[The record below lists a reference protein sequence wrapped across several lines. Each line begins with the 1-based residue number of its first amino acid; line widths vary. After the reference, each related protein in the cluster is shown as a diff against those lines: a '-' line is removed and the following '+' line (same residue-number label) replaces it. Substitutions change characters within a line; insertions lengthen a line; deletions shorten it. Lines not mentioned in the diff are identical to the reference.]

1 MARADAV
8 RAVNPALFDRGWSKV
23 SGSASGMGRHAQMVR
38 AARGHSPAI
47 FKPIR
52 QGGCHT
58 GAQLRAQL
66 TYLTTK
72 SSFILDSRGTHDGKT
87 RLSPGEIERVA
98 RRFENQ
104 WNERHSPKLGHTS
117 HLLMAFPIGT
127 RPSEVREITRDIC
140 ERFFEGEGAQF
151 DYIAA
156 IHEDRDHPHA
166 HIVLNRR
173 SKDGEMFF
181 LGKDHYFSYDAFRE
195 AMVEAAAR
203 HGLRLEAT
211 RRLDR
216 GVITRAADLGEVR
229 NALDEGRAPV
239 ERLRT
244 GADLE
249 RALAEVARNSA
260 IYRGL
265 AAEASRS
272 NYHDVAEALARAAD
286 VLGQGGQIQSDGV
299 LYMRDDE
306 TGFDDLLEQF
316 SLNIRQIEVAIDRAP
331 AAERPVIERKLTD
344 VLREVSHL
352 RPLGERSGA
361 LHEQPSRDGI
371 YAAPNLVEG
380 YRDELDDPAL
390 RARVVEAVRDT
401 GIDSDAVLA
410 RMREG
415 AGNAALEQQWLA
427 QDLRAIAAEERL
439 ELRDAMQRDQAMDR
453 LEAVHGRLGDV
464 LTEARVLRAL
474 DEVERDG
481 PEREGGTAVSFGD
494 THRAGADAVEEREG
508 AGIFKPEERRE
519 FRALVSQFARTD
531 FSYPYSD
538 DPRSRRDGEK
548 EVAEATAAFNRF
560 AQRSPQHAELASMAW
575 ERATDVMQLPKSGVR
590 EADRTLHAGDMELAL
605 RDPYDRQG
613 PVTEDERIMARYRA
627 EMPDAAFGERV
638 ASEIRRLRAEGA
650 SPAHIAE
657 RSFDIEDG
665 VRQAYAER
673 RHLDVTAPELA
684 SALRQAADGR
694 VDLASDSDR
703 QRLVEQI
710 QERLTP
716 AELADL
722 HQGDAGALER
732 ISANPREQLAL
743 ARAYLE
749 ASEVHANDPA
759 MERVLDRIVE
769 DRHGDELRH
778 AHGQKGITH
787 G

>member
-23 SGSASGMGRHAQMVR
+23 SGSASGMGRRVQMVR

-72 SSFILDSRGTHDGKT
+72 SSFILESRGTHDGKT

-127 RPSEVREITRDIC
+127 RPSEVREITREIC
-140 ERFFEGEGAQF
+140 ERFFEGDGARF

-181 LGKDHYFSYDAFRE
+181 LGKDHHFSYDAFRE

-229 NALDEGRAPV
+229 KALDEGRAPV
-239 ERLRT
+239 ERPRT
-244 GADLE
+244 GADLD
-249 RALAEVARNSA
+249 RALAEVARNAA

-272 NYHDVAEALARAAD
+272 NYRDVAEALTRAAD

-316 SLNIRQIEVAIDRAP
+316 SQNISQIEVAIDRAP
-331 AAERPVIERKLTD
+331 AAERPVIERKLTE
-344 VLREVSHL
+344 VLRDVSHL
-352 RPLGERSGA
+352 RPLGERSDT
-361 LHEQPSRDGI
+361 LHDQPSRDGI
-371 YAAPNLVEG
+371 YAAPNLVEA
-380 YRDELDDPAL
+380 YRDQLDEPAL
-390 RARVVEAVRDT
+390 RARVIEAVQDT

-410 RMREG
+410 RIREG

-427 QDLRAIAAEERL
+427 QDLRAIAAEEKL
-439 ELRDAMQRDQAMDR
+439 DLRDGAQRDQALDR

-481 PEREGGTAVSFGD
+481 PEGEEVRIEGDVHRTAVDGRTEHEGD
-494 THRAGADAVEEREG
+494 SIYDPADRL
-508 AGIFKPEERRE
+508 E

-531 FSYPYSD
+531 FNHQFSD
-538 DPRSRRDGEK
+538 DPSARRAGEK
-548 EVAEATAAFNRF
+548 EVAEARLAFERF
-560 AQRSPQHAELASMAW
+560 AQKSRDHAELATMAW
-575 ERATDVMQLPKSGVR
+575 ERASDMTPPPESAIAER
-590 EADRTLHAGDMELAL
+590 DRKLHAGDMELAL
-605 RDPYDRQG
+605 RDPDEHLGAVTVADR
-613 PVTEDERIMARYRA
+613 TMARYRA
-627 EMPDAAFGERV
+627 EMPEAEIKAAI
-638 ASEIRRLRAEGA
+638 AAEIGQLRAEGA
-650 SPAHIAE
+650 SRAYISE
-657 RSFDIEDG
+657 RSFEIEDQA
-665 VRQAYAER
+665 RQDYAGR
-673 RHLDVTAPELA
+673 RHLEATAPEVAAVLA
-684 SALRQAADGR
+684 RAGDGEGQPLSEADE
-694 VDLASDSDR
+694 
-703 QRLVEQI
+703 QRLVQ
-710 QERLTP
+710 QVNARLTP
-716 AELADL
+716 EAIRDLRSGNAEV
-722 HQGDAGALER
+722 LEG
-732 ISANPREQLAL
+732 ISSNPREQLEL
-743 ARAYLE
+743 AKAWLQ
-749 ASEVHANDPA
+749 ANKVAAGDPA
-759 MERVLDRIVE
+759 MEKVLDGLVQ
-769 DRHGDELRH
+769 DRHGDRLREDKP
-778 AHGQKGITH
+778 HGEKGMRH